1 MGAQKKEEASS
12 SVHAS
17 NPTPMVKAASQTAGA
32 GTSLANL
39 ANLATS
45 LVLAILLVRNI

>member
-39 ANLATS
+39 ATS

>member
-12 SVHAS
+12 SVHVS

-32 GTSLANL
+32 GTSLAST
-39 ANLATS
+39 ATS

>member
-32 GTSLANL
+32 ATSL